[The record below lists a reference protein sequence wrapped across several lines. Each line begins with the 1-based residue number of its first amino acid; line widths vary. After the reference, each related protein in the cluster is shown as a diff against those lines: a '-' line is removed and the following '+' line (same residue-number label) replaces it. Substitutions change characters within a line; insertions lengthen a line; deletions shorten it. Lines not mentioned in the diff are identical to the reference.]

1 MMLPAPFLNG
11 MGIQPVAPGVGLLRQ
26 ANRRPAEERHHH
38 TARELLKIDHKV
50 ETMSRHLAVKGKVPE
65 EALLFDK
72 MELVDERIMPEERL
86 AFLFCEKM
94 QFRLWKALF
103 QKPEYRC
110 GKKNV
115 ADLPLLADEYAPWLE
130 RGEILHNHS
139 SFFCTPESQDW
150 VETFFQYARY
160 S

>member
-1 MMLPAPFLNG
+1 
-11 MGIQPVAPGVGLLRQ
+11 
-26 ANRRPAEERHHH
+26 
-38 TARELLKIDHKV
+38 
-50 ETMSRHLAVKGKVPE
+50 
-65 EALLFDK
+65 
-72 MELVDERIMPEERL
+72 VDERIMPEERL

-139 SFFCTPESQDW
+139 SFYCMPDSQD
-150 VETFFQYARY
+150 
-160 S
+160 